1 MESENGSG
9 SGIVTH
15 PDYAKQIDDAD
26 NTDNDAEQLEE
37 LEFRP
42 KKNRKVH
49 TYVLVK
55 CIEEINVEEIDK
67 EIREDDFTPLSRW
80 SKSST
85 KLLGRTLLY
94 DCWFSSS
101 RKTSTP

>member
-42 KKNRKVH
+42 KKTRKVH
-49 TYVLVK
+49 T
-55 CIEEINVEEIDK
+55 
-67 EIREDDFTPLSRW
+67 S
-80 SKSST
+80 
-85 KLLGRTLLY
+85 
-94 DCWFSSS
+94 
-101 RKTSTP
+101 